1 MAYIEGLDL
10 KSTFIKRIEQLF
22 DLARFTHDFFVWENQ
37 NTFSVKR
44 LEKALV
50 DKFKERY
57 IKYWK
62 ESLDESSNEYNKK
75 LRT

>member
-1 MAYIEGLDL
+1 MYG
-10 KSTFIKRIEQLF
+10 
-22 DLARFTHDFFVWENQ
+22 ENQ

-57 IKYWK
+57 IYYWK

-75 LRT
+75 T